1 VKYGQQWFLA
11 GLGVLFLV
19 TSFAYD
25 AKVRKPRN
33 GETSRSAIVRWQ
45 NQLLSLDS
53 GENIYERHTYPNP
66 PIMAIMLR
74 PLADMSPLA
83 AARLWYW
90 LKVAFTLA
98 SFYFAFRLAED
109 AGYPFPPWAKALT
122 VALSMRPI
130 IGDLMHGNVNIL
142 ILFLVLGGLML
153 YRLGRDFAAGVTIAL
168 AVACKVTPA
177 LFIPYFV
184 WKRAWMTLAGLAVGL
199 GLFFFVVPGAVLGW
213 SDNWELL
220 RSWFNQMVWPYLAGG
235 VVTSEHP
242 NQSLPGL
249 VARLFTNAPSF
260 TEFQVDK
267 YVPTAFHTIVDLGPA
282 AKWIVKGVMALFCVM
297 VVLLFRTPTDKPRTR
312 SGIGAECALIMLG
325 MLLFSERTW
334 KHHAVTLLLPFAVLS
349 YQLAMTR
356 SVRLRVSIASIL
368 AVSFGLMAATSTG
381 LLPDEWAKLAQVYGA
396 YTISFFLL
404 GLGVAAVLTCGPR
417 ASAAGSL
424 GDTNDAMSFAA

>member
-1 VKYGQQWFLA
+1 MSYGQRWFLA
-11 GLGVLFLV
+11 GLGLLFLV

-25 AKVRKPRN
+25 AKVQKPRN
-33 GETSRSAIVRWQ
+33 GETTRSAIVRWQ

-53 GENIYERHTYPNP
+53 GENIYELHTYPNP

-74 PLADMSPLA
+74 PLAELPPLA

-98 SFYFAFRLAED
+98 SFYFAFRLCEE

-122 VALSMRPI
+122 VALTMRPI
-130 IGDLMHGNVNIL
+130 VGDLMHGNVNIL

-168 AVACKVTPA
+168 AIACKVTPA

-184 WKRAWMTLAGLAVGL
+184 WKRAWLTLAGIAVGL
-199 GLFFFVVPGAVLGW
+199 AFFFFVIPGALLGW
-213 SDNWELL
+213 SDNLELL
-220 RSWFNQMVWPYLAGG
+220 RSWFNQMVWPYVAGG

-249 VARLFTNAPSF
+249 VARLFTHSPSF
-260 TEFQVDK
+260 NTFEGDK
-267 YVPTAFHTIVDLGPA
+267 YVPTAYHTIVDLGSA
-282 AKWIVKGVMALFCVM
+282 AKWLVKGAMALFVLM
-297 VVLLFRTPTDKPRTR
+297 VVTLFRTPTEKPRTR
-312 SGIGAECALIMLG
+312 AGLGAEFALIMLG

-349 YQLAMTR
+349 YHLAMTQSPR
-356 SVRLRVSIASIL
+356 MRVAIVAIL
-368 AVSFGLMAATSTG
+368 AASFGLMAATSTG

-396 YTISFFLL
+396 YTISFLLL
-404 GLGVAAVLTCGPR
+404 GFGSAAVITCGPR
-417 ASAAGSL
+417 ASAAGPVSCVN
-424 GDTNDAMSFAA
+424 GAMPNAA